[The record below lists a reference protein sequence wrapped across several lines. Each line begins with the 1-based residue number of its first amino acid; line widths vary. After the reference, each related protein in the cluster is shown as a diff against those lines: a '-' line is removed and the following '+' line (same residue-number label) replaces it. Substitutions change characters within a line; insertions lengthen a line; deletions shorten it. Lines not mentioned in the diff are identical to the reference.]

1 MMPTLAELVKF
12 KNDLSDTIDNL
23 SLESEV
29 LEKTR
34 LVDTIKCR
42 HEITDYHQDIEQYLQ
57 LYQNLLAKNNDIIV
71 AIKNTIEKIDN
82 DINIK
87 VQSELDASKFTED
100 SIHQLLST
108 NQEIEKII
116 QARIGGYSD
125 WRFPGLQLH
134 CRYDRLTPGLNNF
147 VNPKDRINPMVA
159 NDPLYLVGS
168 DINAL
173 NETIISYPEIYQRRV
188 RLYEIKKRDLSILP
202 HAQFGF
208 ILCWDFLNY
217 LPLSVIEWYLKSILA
232 LLRPGGI
239 LLFSYTNGNIEKSAE
254 FVDRQRCFW
263 ATDLIMKKMVVEVG
277 FNIIDF
283 KDLATNDNEKTW
295 VSWAEIQ
302 KPGTLQT
309 VRKNQAIGKVLT
321 K

>member
-1 MMPTLAELVKF
+1 MPTLTDLVKF
-12 KNDLSDTIDNL
+12 KNDLRDTIDKL

-57 LYQNLLAKNNDIIV
+57 IYQNLLAKNNDIV
-71 AIKNTIEKIDN
+71 ALIKNTIEKIDN

-87 VQSELDASKFTED
+87 VQLELDENKFTED

-116 QARIGGYSD
+116 QLRIGGYNN

-134 CRYDRLTPGLNNF
+134 CRYSRITPISDNF
-147 VNPKDRINPMVA
+147 VDPRDRINPMVA
-159 NDPLYLVGS
+159 SDPLYLVGS
-168 DINAL
+168 DLKTLTEHITN
-173 NETIISYPEIYQRRV
+173 YPDIYQRRI
-188 RLYEIKKRDLSILP
+188 RLYEVKKRDLLVLP

-232 LLRPGGI
+232 LLRPGGVV
-239 LLFSYTNGNIEKSAE
+239 LFSYTNGNIETSAS
-254 FVDRQRCFW
+254 FVDQQRYCW
-263 ATDLIMKKMVVEVG
+263 ATDSIIKKMVVDIG
-277 FNIIDF
+277 FNIINFTDIP
-283 KDLATNDNEKTW
+283 TNDNELTW

-302 KPGTLQT
+302 KPGELQT
-309 VRKNQAIGKVLT
+309 VRKQPAVGKILS

>member
-1 MMPTLAELVKF
+1 MSTLAELVKF
-12 KNDLSDTIDNL
+12 KNDLRDTIGNL

-42 HEITDYHQDIEQYLQ
+42 HEITDYHQDLEQYLQ
-57 LYQNLLAKNNDIIV
+57 ECQNLLAKNNDIIRL
-71 AIKNTIEKIDN
+71 IKNTIEKIDN

-87 VQSELDASKFTED
+87 VQSELDKNKFTED
-100 SIHQLLST
+100 TIHQLLST

-116 QARIGGYSD
+116 QLRIGGYSD

-134 CRYDRLTPGLNNF
+134 CRYNRITPMPDNF
-147 VNPKDRINPMVA
+147 VNPKDRIGPMVG

-168 DINAL
+168 DL
-173 NETIISYPEIYQRRV
+173 ETLTETIANYPNVYQRKI
-188 RLYEIKKRDLSILP
+188 RLYEVKKRDLLVLP

-217 LPLSVIEWYLKSILA
+217 LPVSVIEWYLKSILA
-232 LLRPGGI
+232 LLRPGGV
-239 LLFSYTNGNIEKSAE
+239 LLFSYTNGNIETSAS
-254 FVDRQRCFW
+254 FVDQRRYCW
-263 ATDLIMKKMVVEVG
+263 ATDAIIKKMVIDLG
-277 FNIIDF
+277 FDIINF
-283 KDLATNDNEKTW
+283 IDLATNDNELTW
-295 VSWAEIQ
+295 VSWAEVK
-302 KPGTLQT
+302 KPGNLTSVKKSQSMG
-309 VRKNQAIGKVLT
+309 QVLS